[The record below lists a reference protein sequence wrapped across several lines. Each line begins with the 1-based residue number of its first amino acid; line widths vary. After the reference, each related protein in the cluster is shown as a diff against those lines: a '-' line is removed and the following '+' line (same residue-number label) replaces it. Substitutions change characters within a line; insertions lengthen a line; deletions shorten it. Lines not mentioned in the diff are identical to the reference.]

1 MHGVLNYIFGVFKS
15 SLDTV
20 MFGFSFICLILLL
33 YPSVEHCCFQ
43 LSYLPLKRQDFFLHS
58 WWKLGKVLSHGTG
71 RLESTNV

>member
-58 WWKLGKVLSHGTG
+58 
-71 RLESTNV
+71 